1 MDNNLS
7 PISLNENDDGVRI
20 VALNE
25 HREETTENMQ
35 DLSNTQYVLEVEP
48 APPKRNKGKQ
58 LVSQKKRQVATMK
71 KHPMYVW
78 LENSWQS
85 DVTLPVMK
93 PWLTLLNKKALEE
106 KDLKLYHAG
115 QTITKIMKEFI
126 SYLKENQK
134 TLTNCGFANFEEW
147 ACDVGFST
155 ISGKLQAMDW
165 AEDLN
170 EKLFNHYSDAIME
183 LAKRK
188 AEQEEMEETEF
199 SLSENMKNTSTSST
213 TVRTQDQRVDASTSK
228 DSEIT
233 QQKPSKVKPVRGK
246 TTSFQKEKSQLL
258 KRKISSDSENEDDY
272 VPGTLFIESQASV
285 EDESEPD
292 VDIQPLKKKQKKT
305 VKFHDEMQENSD
317 NEEETITEEGY
328 ASMLANLA
336 RAHSLVQSTGKIAQT
351 ISLKDDDG
359 YINITSP
366 GERGFMLMKLELY
379 PFKDCVK
386 LQKNQYWTKRS
397 FSSMA
402 VISGPDSPAYKMLM
416 ALRTQITKDIMKIKG
431 VKTEKKSQTGWK
443 SG

>member
-1 MDNNLS
+1 MDSNLS
-7 PISLNENDDGVRI
+7 PISLNENDDVVRI

-25 HREETTENMQ
+25 RQEETTDNLQ
-35 DLSNTQYVLEVEP
+35 DLPNTQYVLEVEP
-48 APPKRNKGKQ
+48 APPKKSKGKQ
-58 LVSQKKRQVATMK
+58 LLSQKKKQVAAMK
-71 KHPMYVW
+71 KHPMFVW

-106 KDLKLYHAG
+106 KDMKLYHAG

-155 ISGKLQAMDW
+155 TSGKLQAMDW

-170 EKLFNHYSDAIME
+170 EKLFSHYSDAIME

-188 AEQEEMEETEF
+188 AELEEMEETEYS
-199 SLSENMKNTSTSST
+199 SLENTKNISTSST
-213 TVRTQDQRVDASTSK
+213 TARTPGQRVGASTSK
-228 DSEIT
+228 GLEIT
-233 QQKPSKVKPVRGK
+233 PPKPSKAKQVPGK
-246 TTSFQKEKSQLL
+246 MISSRKEKSQLL
-258 KRKISSDSENEDDY
+258 KRKILSDSENEEDY
-272 VPGTLFIESQASV
+272 APGTLFLESQASV

-292 VDIQPLKKKQKKT
+292 VDIQPKKKQKKM
-305 VKFHDEMQENSD
+305 VKFQDEIQEEISE
-317 NEEETITEEGY
+317 NEEETMTEEGY

-359 YINITSP
+359 YISITSP

-386 LQKNQYWTKRS
+386 LQKNQYWTKRN
-397 FSSMA
+397 FSSLA
-402 VISGPDSPAYKMLM
+402 VISGPDSPAYKMAM
-416 ALRTQITKDIMKIKG
+416 ALRTQITKDIMKLKG
-431 VKTEKKSQTGWK
+431 VKTEKKSPTGWK